1 MKFSYNRKLFHLPRC
16 RGVAASFAFDATR
29 TFGSGKPPEKAS
41 KSLAGLDSSNTPD
54 YNAHKRNY
62 AGSKL
67 EKKEKE
73 KTFSV
78 MLACRE
84 NNSMYKEISRATY
97 EQDFTLAFCQFE
109 RN

>member
-1 MKFSYNRKLFHLPRC
+1 MLQELLEVVSCLRR
-16 RGVAASFAFDATR
+16 
-29 TFGSGKPPEKAS
+29 PP
-41 KSLAGLDSSNTPD
+41 KSLAGLDSSNTPA

-67 EKKEKE
+67 ELKRKKKA
-73 KTFSV
+73 FSV

-84 NNSMYKEISRATY
+84 NNSMDKEISRVTY
-97 EQDFTLAFCQFE
+97 EQDFTLAFCPFA